1 MEKHKTILHGP
12 THFFKNLV
20 AKDWKT
26 LRGMLLA
33 GEKERNIY
41 RGNTPTLSCF
51 SMDQGQLNHVS
62 EVPALDSGSA
72 SDSARDTPYTSK
84 V

>member
-12 THFFKNLV
+12 THFFKNLM

-41 RGNTPTLSCF
+41 RGNNPHA
-51 SMDQGQLNHVS
+51 QLLFNG
-62 EVPALDSGSA
+62 SGTA
-72 SDSARDTPYTSK
+72 
-84 V
+84 